1 MQAHAYIKPEKEE
14 PMQVGHI
21 LLKLLS
27 SPHSRYVTRGPH
39 Y

>member
-27 SPHSRYVTRGPH
+27 SPLLVLN
-39 Y
+39 